1 MFNFI
6 FGMFIG
12 ACIGLMIFVL
22 VYESEGNRNYEEEML
37 EDQFYRE
44 GFDDDHLL

>member
-6 FGMFIG
+6 FGLFIG
-12 ACIGLMIFVL
+12 ACIRLIVFVL